1 MRTVIFILFS
11 ALIGYLTKDIWFG
24 LNPWYYKMAFL
35 SVIILIPFIL
45 YSLAAEIALETGW
58 FGGLLTMIII
68 MVFDNYLTNAM
79 SLCII
84 SKSHRGFF
92 DYSGF
97 ALSFQLLKLP
107 WYSYVVSGIMGL
119 ITGAIGD
126 KQREIE
132 REKEQKALWLGVYLL
147 AGQFLGMAVPE
158 MTPIISR
165 VTPIVTTVLTAEAAT
180 KTSSLAISETSKL
193 AEKNLL
199 NKTEPVI
206 IATAEET
213 TESILKVKYFKHSYV
228 KNGETKIVNIPDFTK
243 YSITEIKLPKDLY
256 LKIDKTQFETATNLY
271 NEQLLK
277 NPKLLE
283 LLKNTNREMLKEDL
297 LYLEKNKPKIL
308 EAQIKM
314 LEATKINNLVEEAKW
329 LKELRQ
335 RTYKITFI
343 HTPKGKPFA
352 LYTEDEILAKQL
364 KDISNSSSNTQGRIF
379 GYIWHHSEK
388 PGIIQLIR
396 KDIHEFNRHTGG
408 NAIWG
413 GNVR

>member
-1 MRTVIFILFS
+1 MRTFIFILFS
-11 ALIGYLTKDIWFG
+11 ALIGYLTKDVWVEI
-24 LNPWYYKMAFL
+24 NPWYYKAAFL

-45 YSLAAEIALETGW
+45 YSIAAEIALETGW

-107 WYSYVVSGIMGL
+107 WYSYVVCGIMGL

-165 VTPIVTTVLTAEAAT
+165 VTPIVTTVLTAEVAT

-193 AEKNLL
+193 ADKNVL

-213 TESILKVKYFKHSYV
+213 TESVLKVKYFEHSYI
-228 KNGETKIVNIPDFTK
+228 KNGKTKITNIPNFTK
-243 YSITEIKLPKDLY
+243 QSV
-256 LKIDKTQFETATNLY
+256 FETELPSNLQIAPDKAQFTKATSLY

-277 NPKLLE
+277 NPKLLDF
-283 LLKNTNREMLKEDL
+283 LKNTNREMLKQDL
-297 LYLEKNKPKIL
+297 LYFEKNKTKIL
-308 EAQIKM
+308 EAQTKM
-314 LEATKINNLVEEAKW
+314 LEATKSNNLVEEARW

-335 RTYKITFI
+335 RTQKITFI
-343 HTPKGKPFA
+343 HTPKGKPFV
-352 LYTEDEILAKQL
+352 LYNEDEILAKQL
-364 KDISNSSSNTQGRIF
+364 KDICNSNSNNQGRIF
-379 GYIWHHSEK
+379 GYIWHHTEK
-388 PGIIQLIR
+388 NALQLVR
-396 KDIHEFNRHTGG
+396 KDVHEFNPHTGG
-408 NAIWG
+408 NSICG
-413 GNVR
+413 GGVR

>member
-1 MRTVIFILFS
+1 MRTFIFILFS
-11 ALIGYLTKDIWFG
+11 ALIGYLTKDVWVEI
-24 LNPWYYKMAFL
+24 NPWYYKAAFL

-45 YSLAAEIALETGW
+45 YSIAAEIALETGW

-68 MVFDNYLTNAM
+68 MVFDNYLTNAI

-84 SKSHRGFF
+84 SKSHTGFF

-107 WYSYVVSGIMGL
+107 WYSYAVSGIMGL

-132 REKEQKALWLGVYLL
+132 RQEEQKALWLGVYLL

-180 KTSSLAISETSKL
+180 KTSSLAISEASKL
-193 AEKNLL
+193 AEKKLL

-206 IATAEET
+206 ITTAEET

-228 KNGETKIVNIPDFTK
+228 KNGETKIINIPDFTK
-243 YSITEIKLPKDLY
+243 YSITEIQLPKDLY
-256 LKIDKTQFETATNLY
+256 LKIDKIQFETATNLY

-297 LYLEKNKPKIL
+297 LYLEKNKSKIL
-308 EAQIKM
+308 EAQNKM
-314 LEATKINNLVEEAKW
+314 LEATKTNNLIEEAKW

-352 LYTEDEILAKQL
+352 LYTEDEILTKQL
-364 KDISNSSSNTQGRIF
+364 KDISNSSSSTQGRIF

-396 KDIHEFNRHTGG
+396 KDVHEFNRHTGG
-408 NAIWG
+408 NVIWG
-413 GNVR
+413 GGIR